1 MGEQIHRG
9 EFDAKVVILA
19 NKSGQEY
26 FWLVPMNFGLHLNFN
41 LDFISFSCFFFIFR
55 QNLLKRVQGNIDLSL
70 PLTPLGAAEER
81 KELGILPTSFLKS
94 NLLYLYNK
102 QGFSLESFI
111 QLSGIVSS
119 QGTIAGYTHI
129 IRFFIFCPHLKL
141 QFALRILMT
150 LS

>member
-1 MGEQIHRG
+1 MALHGRTNSLRGIRRISGNFSKQIWTRI
-9 EFDAKVVILA
+9 F
-19 NKSGQEY
+19 
-26 FWLVPMNFGLHLNFN
+26 LVGIYELWTSFKLQLQLH
-41 LDFISFSCFFFIFR
+41 FFFIFR

-119 QGTIAGYTHI
+119 QGTIAGDTHI
-129 IRFFIFCPHLKL
+129 MRFFIFCPHLKL